1 MKPPLN
7 QQDIPFLCMYT
18 VSEKQVTCMA
28 KVYKNIYRCRVLFQK
43 IYNKDRQKL
52 KVSEGIP
59 ILLKKIIFDRTSE
72 NSCMNSTVLL
82 VKYE

>member
-1 MKPPLN
+1 
-7 QQDIPFLCMYT
+7 MYT
-18 VSEKQVTCMA
+18 VSEKQVTCMG

-43 IYNKDRQKL
+43 IYNKTRQKL

-59 ILLKKIIFDRTSE
+59 ILLQKIIFDRTSD
-72 NSCMNSTVLL
+72 NSCMNSTILL

>member
-43 IYNKDRQKL
+43 IYIKDRQKL

-59 ILLKKIIFDRTSE
+59 ILLKKSYLTELVTSH
-72 NSCMNSTVLL
+72 V
-82 VKYE
+82 